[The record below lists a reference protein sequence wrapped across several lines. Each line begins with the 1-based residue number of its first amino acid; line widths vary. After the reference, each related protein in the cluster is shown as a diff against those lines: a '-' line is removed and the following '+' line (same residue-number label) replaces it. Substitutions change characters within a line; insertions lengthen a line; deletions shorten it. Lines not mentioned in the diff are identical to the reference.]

1 MIHTKRNVL
10 SSRPVFVGTRIPV
23 KTIASVIAAG
33 ASNDEILRNYPSL
46 EIEQIRLTRKLMK
59 EFSSVTPPTEGDAT

>member
-10 SSRPVFVGTRIPV
+10 SSGPIFVGTRIPV
-23 KTIASVIAAG
+23 KAIASFIAAG
-33 ASNDEILRNYPSL
+33 AGNDEILRNYPSL

-59 EFSSVTPPTEGDAT
+59 EFSSITPPTEEPKA

>member
-10 SSRPVFVGTRIPV
+10 SSRPIFVGTRIPV

-59 EFSSVTPPTEGDAT
+59 EFSSVTPPTEEQK

>member
-1 MIHTKRNVL
+1 MIHVKRNVL
-10 SSRPVFVGTRIPV
+10 SSRPIFVGTRIPV

-46 EIEQIRLTRKLMK
+46 YIGKIRLTLKLSK
-59 EFSSVTPPTEGDAT
+59 EVSSITPPTEGDAA